1 MNRQTALTDNIRN
14 FKHGTQPIARPIE
27 DMGILPGIPGNSWFW
42 VGSFESEGH
51 HLHFMYHVSVLQVSQ
66 YIPVKMINSV
76 LSITDE
82 TGNIYRHSDRF
93 YKVKN
98 GQVASKGLS
107 IQCEKDYI
115 VGDLDTMTI
124 KAEMEHGGIEFTM
137 HGKGYPLMN
146 LGTGYFQIAGVYNYQ
161 YSLPFM
167 ESKGTITLEGKT
179 YAVSGDIWL
188 DRQFAKP
195 HKGMSLK
202 DGYNCKWLWMNLQFD
217 QSEDVISLWGVYE
230 FATQNEHCWATVLH
244 PDGTQ
249 ASVGVNPMLDKSS
262 EVWDSPVTPMHYPTR
277 WQVEIPE
284 WDTVL
289 DVKSIMDEQEIVA
302 GDPAGRKYEGAS
314 RFKGTYRGK
323 EVTGWCCLEL
333 VGGWDK

>member
-1 MNRQTALTDNIRN
+1 MNRQTSLTDNIRN
-14 FKHGTQPIARPIE
+14 FRHGTQPIARPIE
-27 DMGILPGIPGNSWFW
+27 DMEIQPGIPGNSWFW
-42 VGSFESEGH
+42 VGTFESEGH
-51 HLHFMYHVSVLQVSQ
+51 ILHFMYHLSVLQFSQ

-82 TGNIYRHSDRF
+82 TDKIFHHSDRF
-93 YKVKN
+93 YRVKR
-98 GQVASKGLS
+98 GQVASKGFS
-107 IQCEKDYI
+107 IQCDKDYA

-124 KAEMEHGGIEFTM
+124 KSEMEHGSIEFTM

-146 LGTGYFQIAGVYNYQ
+146 LGTGYFQIAGVHNYQ
-161 YSLPFM
+161 YSFPFM
-167 ESKGTITLEGKT
+167 ESEGTIVLDGKT
-179 YAVSGDIWL
+179 YPVKGDIWL

-202 DGYNCKWLWMNLQFD
+202 DGYNCKWVWMDLHFD
-217 QSEDVISLWGVYE
+217 QIEDKISLFGVVE
-230 FATQNEHCWATVLH
+230 LATGYEHCWATVLH

-249 ASVGVNPMLDKSS
+249 ASAGINPMVKKSS
-262 EVWDSPVTPMHYPTR
+262 EIWHSPATNMKYPTR

-284 WDTVL
+284 WNLDI

-302 GDPAGRKYEGAS
+302 LDPAGRKYEGAS
-314 RFKGTYRGK
+314 RFKGTYKGQ
-323 EVTGWCCLEL
+323 EVTGHCCLEL